1 MMGFFSK
8 IKDALQKTSEKIVI
22 SVTGDKVDENTL
34 TSIEESL
41 IMADVGV
48 ETTEFLIQKIA
59 DKKFPSG
66 SNENDVRKF
75 LAEEIA
81 NLLKPYESDFFDRKF
96 KYNPMVILVI
106 GVNGNGKTT
115 SIAKIANF
123 LKNKNYAPLLVAADT
138 FRAAATEQL
147 QYWAE
152 KINVSIC
159 CGKEKSDAAGLVYSS
174 FEQAQKDGND
184 VLIVDTAGR
193 MQNRDDLLGELEKI
207 KRVIKKL
214 DATAPHETIL
224 VIDGFTGQAAD
235 RQLQVFKE
243 KIGVN
248 GIIVTKLDGTAKG
261 GVVISLTQ
269 KYKIPIL
276 ALGIGESLENI
287 TTFKA
292 DDYARAIMGL

>member
-1 MMGFFSK
+1 MGFFSK

-59 DKKFPSG
+59 DKKFPIG
-66 SNENDVRKF
+66 SDENDVRKF

-81 NLLKPYESDFFDRKF
+81 NLLKPYESDFLNQKF
-96 KYNPMVILVI
+96 EHNPTVILVI

-123 LKNKNYAPLLVAADT
+123 FKNKNYTPLLVAADT
-138 FRAAATEQL
+138 FRAAAAEQL

-152 KINVSIC
+152 KIGIPIC
-159 CGKEKSDAAGLVYSS
+159 CGKERSDAAGLVYASL
-174 FEQAQKDGND
+174 EQAKRNGND
-184 VLIVDTAGR
+184 VLIIDTAGR

-214 DATAPHETIL
+214 DSNAPHETIL
-224 VIDGFTGQAAD
+224 VIDGFTGQAAE

-243 KIGVN
+243 KIGVD

-269 KYKIPIL
+269 KYKVPIL
-276 ALGIGESLENI
+276 ALGIGESIEDI
-287 TTFKA
+287 TVFNA
-292 DDYARAIMGL
+292 DDYARAIMGI

>member
-1 MMGFFSK
+1 MGFFSK

-66 SNENDVRKF
+66 SDENDVRKF

-81 NLLKPYESDFFDRKF
+81 NLLKPYESDFLNQKF
-96 KYNPMVILVI
+96 EHNPTVILVI

-123 LKNKNYAPLLVAADT
+123 FKNKNYTPLLVAADT
-138 FRAAATEQL
+138 FRAAAAEQL

-152 KINVSIC
+152 KIGIPIC
-159 CGKEKSDAAGLVYSS
+159 CGKERSDAAGLVYASL
-174 FEQAQKDGND
+174 EQAKRNGND
-184 VLIVDTAGR
+184 VLIIDTAGR

-214 DATAPHETIL
+214 DSNAPHETIL
-224 VIDGFTGQAAD
+224 VIDGFTGQAAE

-243 KIGVN
+243 KIGVD

-269 KYKIPIL
+269 KYKVPIL
-276 ALGIGESLENI
+276 ALGIGESIEDI
-287 TTFKA
+287 TVFNA
-292 DDYARAIMGL
+292 DDYARAIMGI